1 MTPNDR
7 VKLSVGSMIFDAI
20 AAERAGQKEVATLI
34 SGAAFQLAHNT
45 IAAAMAGPSVPQLP
59 HDIMTLDDVREAI
72 RNELMSDGAMAT
84 TACLHA
90 LDCIKKKQY
99 AVAGEHLLHCWSWST
114 EERIKLATACQR
126 VLSELDRTQKEM
138 GA

>member
-1 MTPNDR
+1 MTPNDYIEN
-7 VKLSVGSMIFDAI
+7 VIGALIIQAI
-20 AAERAGQKEVATLI
+20 KAERAGHKDVATLI

-72 RNELMSDGAMAT
+72 RNELMPNADAET
-84 TACLHA
+84 TRDCLAA
-90 LDCIKKKQY
+90 LDAIEKKQY
-99 AVAGEHLLHCWSWST
+99 AVAGGHLLRRWST

-126 VLSELDRTQKEM
+126 VLSDLDRTQKEL
-138 GA
+138 GS

>member
-1 MTPNDR
+1 
-7 VKLSVGSMIFDAI
+7 MIFDAI

-45 IAAAMAGPSVPQLP
+45 IAAAPGASQAHQ

-90 LDCIKKKQY
+90 LDCIQKKQY
-99 AVAGEHLLHCWSWST
+99 AVAGEHLLHCWSCFSAFLIAFCAA
-114 EERIKLATACQR
+114 RRASG
-126 VLSELDRTQKEM
+126 VLR
-138 GA
+138 

>member
-1 MTPNDR
+1 
-7 VKLSVGSMIFDAI
+7 MIFDAI
-20 AAERAGQKEVATLI
+20 AAERAGQKDVATLI

-45 IAAAMAGPSVPQLP
+45 IAAATAEVPLAP
-59 HDIMTLDDVREAI
+59 PPDIMTLDDVREAI

-90 LDCIKKKQY
+90 LDCIEKKQY
-99 AVAGEHLLHCWSWST
+99 AVAGGHLLRRWST

-126 VLSELDRTQKEM
+126 VLSGLDRTQKEL
-138 GA
+138 GS

>member
-72 RNELMSDGAMAT
+72 RNELMPNVDAET
-84 TACLHA
+84 TRDCLAA
-90 LDCIKKKQY
+90 LDCIEKKQY
-99 AVAGEHLLHCWSWST
+99 AVAGGHLLRRWST
-114 EERIKLATACQR
+114 EERVQLATACQHA
-126 VLSELDRTQKEM
+126 LSGLDRAQKDVS
-138 GA
+138 

>member
-7 VKLSVGSMIFDAI
+7 VKLVVGSMIFDAI
-20 AAERAGQKEVATLI
+20 AAERAGQKDVASLI

-45 IAAAMAGPSVPQLP
+45 IAAATAEAPMAPPP
-59 HDIMTLDDVREAI
+59 DIMTLDDVREAI
-72 RNELMSDGAMAT
+72 RNELMSDGAMARQ
-84 TACLHA
+84 ASLHA
-90 LDCIKKKQY
+90 LDCIEKKQY
-99 AVAGEHLLHCWSWST
+99 AVAGEHLLRCWSWST

-138 GA
+138 GS

>member
-7 VKLSVGSMIFDAI
+7 VKLSVGAMIFDAI
-20 AAERAGQKEVATLI
+20 AAERAGQKDVATLI

-72 RNELMSDGAMAT
+72 RNELMPNADAET
-84 TACLHA
+84 TRDCLAA
-90 LDCIKKKQY
+90 LDAIEKKQY
-99 AVAGEHLLHCWSWST
+99 AVAGGHLLRRWST
-114 EERIKLATACQR
+114 EERVKLATACQR

-138 GA
+138 GS

>member
-45 IAAAMAGPSVPQLP
+45 IAAAMAGPSVQLP
-59 HDIMTLDDVREAI
+59 HDIMTLDDVCEAI
-72 RNELMSDGAMAT
+72 RNELMSDGAMAHQ
-84 TACLHA
+84 ACLHA
-90 LDCIKKKQY
+90 LDCIQKKQY

-126 VLSELDRTQKEM
+126 VLSELDRTQKSSTI
-138 GA
+138 

>member
-1 MTPNDR
+1 
-7 VKLSVGSMIFDAI
+7 MIFDAI
-20 AAERAGQKEVATLI
+20 AAERAGQKDVATLI

-45 IAAAMAGPSVPQLP
+45 IAAATAEVPLAP
-59 HDIMTLDDVREAI
+59 PPDIMTLDDVREAI

-90 LDCIKKKQY
+90 LDCIEKKQY
-99 AVAGEHLLHCWSWST
+99 AVAGGHLLRRWST
-114 EERIKLATACQR
+114 EERVKLATACQR

-138 GA
+138 GS

>member
-20 AAERAGQKEVATLI
+20 AAERAGHKDVATLI

-45 IAAAMAGPSVPQLP
+45 IAAATAEVPLAPP

-72 RNELMSDGAMAT
+72 RNELMPNADAET
-84 TACLHA
+84 TRDCLAA
-90 LDCIKKKQY
+90 LDAIEKKQY
-99 AVAGEHLLHCWSWST
+99 AVAGGHLLRRWST

-126 VLSELDRTQKEM
+126 VLSELDHAHKE
-138 GA
+138 AS

>member
-20 AAERAGQKEVATLI
+20 AAERAGQKDVATLI

-72 RNELMSDGAMAT
+72 RNELMPNADAET
-84 TACLHA
+84 TRDCLAA
-90 LDCIKKKQY
+90 LDAIEKKQY
-99 AVAGEHLLHCWSWST
+99 AVAGGHLLRRWST
-114 EERIKLATACQR
+114 EERVKLATACQR

-138 GA
+138 GS

>member
-45 IAAAMAGPSVPQLP
+45 IAAATAEVPLAP
-59 HDIMTLDDVREAI
+59 PPNIMTLDDVREAI

-90 LDCIKKKQY
+90 LDCIEKKQY
-99 AVAGEHLLHCWSWST
+99 AVAGGHLLRRWST
-114 EERIKLATACQR
+114 EERVKLATACQR
-126 VLSELDRTQKEM
+126 VLSELDRTQKE
-138 GA
+138 AS

>member
-45 IAAAMAGPSVPQLP
+45 IAAATAEVPLAP
-59 HDIMTLDDVREAI
+59 PPNIMTLDDVREAI
-72 RNELMSDGAMAT
+72 RNELMSDGATAT

-90 LDCIKKKQY
+90 LDCIEKKQY
-99 AVAGEHLLHCWSWST
+99 AVAGGHLLRCWST
-114 EERIKLATACQR
+114 DERIKLATACQR

-138 GA
+138 GS